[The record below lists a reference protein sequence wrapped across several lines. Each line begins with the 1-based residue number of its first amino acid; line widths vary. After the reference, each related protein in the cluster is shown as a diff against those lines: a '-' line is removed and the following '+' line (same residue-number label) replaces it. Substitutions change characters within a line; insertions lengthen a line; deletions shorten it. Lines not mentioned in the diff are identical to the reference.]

1 MILQL
6 SDRLSIAHEN
16 GSIHTPFKQHLIR
29 GTDLQ
34 AQALYIQGR
43 AFFLSI
49 RSVER
54 DGLVGSV

>member
-1 MILQL
+1 MILQS

-16 GSIHTPFKQHLIR
+16 GSIHTPFEQHLIR

-34 AQALYIQGR
+34 AQALYIQRR
-43 AFFLSI
+43 AFFPSI